1 QNDPPGRNPDGATPA
16 RAPAAVR
23 GAAGGEPAAPPLAA
37 VPGSATAGSATAGTA
52 ARAPARPAPGSL
64 RTSASGSFLAG
75 VPASPELLAQVDALP
90 PASETPGVDTATAR
104 APDPHFTLRRL
115 LRPFLAAFAV
125 GLVLDGLDALASLA
139 MPSLV
144 RGGIDHGIETGALA
158 AIGAVSVAALL
169 ITGADWVINA
179 VQTTVVGRTGERLLY
194 TLRVKIFAHLQRLG
208 LDYYERELSG
218 RIMTRMTTDV
228 EALSSFL
235 QTGLITMVNSVL
247 LLVGVMAAL
256 VVINLTLGLTVL
268 AIMPVAIVATVVFR
282 SKASVAYQDA
292 REKVS
297 AVNADLQEN
306 VAGLR
311 VSQAYR
317 REERNLER
325 FAGRSDAYRR
335 SRLRAQRYIALYFP
349 FVQSLSTLAS
359 ALVLLVAAGQMRSGA
374 LTAGALIAYLLY
386 IDMLFS
392 PVQQISQV
400 FDGYQQAA
408 VGVRRIRELLHTPT
422 STPQAEQPRPAP
434 RGRARIELQDVHF
447 SYLGGGK
454 EALAGVSLT
463 VEPGE
468 TVALVGQTGAGK
480 STLVKL
486 VARYYDVT
494 GGRVLVDGTDI
505 RDLDLASYRQ
515 RLGVVPQE
523 AFLFAGTV
531 RDAIAYGRPGASDAD
546 VRAAASAVGAVDM
559 IGRLPGGF
567 DHEVA
572 ERGRNLSA
580 GQRQLIALARAY
592 LVDPDILLLDE
603 ATAALDL
610 VSEAAVARA
619 ADRLLAART
628 TLVVA
633 HRLTTAARADRI
645 VVLDQGRIAESG
657 THDELLAAGGAYASL

>member
-1 QNDPPGRNPDGATPA
+1 
-16 RAPAAVR
+16 
-23 GAAGGEPAAPPLAA
+23 
-37 VPGSATAGSATAGTA
+37 
-52 ARAPARPAPGSL
+52 
-64 RTSASGSFLAG
+64 
-75 VPASPELLAQVDALP
+75 
-90 PASETPGVDTATAR
+90 
-104 APDPHFTLRRL
+104 
-115 LRPFLAAFAV
+115 
-125 GLVLDGLDALASLA
+125 
-139 MPSLV
+139 M
-144 RGGIDHGIETGALA
+144 
-158 AIGAVSVAALL
+158 ALL
-169 ITGADWVINA
+169 ITLADWVINA
-179 VQTTVVGRTGERLLY
+179 VQTTVVGRTSERLLY
-194 TLRVKIFAHLQRLG
+194 TLRVKTFAHLQRLG

-247 LLVGVMAAL
+247 LVAGVLAAL
-256 VVINLTLGLTVL
+256 LIINLPLGLTVL
-268 AIMPVAIVATVVFR
+268 AIMPVAAVATVVFR

-317 REERNLER
+317 REGRNLER

-349 FVQSLSTLAS
+349 FVQSLSILAS

-408 VGVRRIRELLHTPT
+408 VGLRRIRELLHTPT
-422 STPQAEQPRPAP
+422 STPQAAHPQASP
-434 RGRARIELQDVHF
+434 RGRARIELRDVQF
-447 SYLGGGK
+447 GYAGTGQ

-463 VEPGE
+463 IAPGE

-494 GGRVLVDGTDI
+494 GGAVLVDGTDV
-505 RDLDLASYRQ
+505 RDLDLADYRR

-523 AFLFAGTV
+523 PYLFAGHGT
-531 RDAIAYGRPGASDAD
+531 RGDRLRPAGRH
-546 VRAAASAVGAVDM
+546 RC
-559 IGRLPGGF
+559 
-567 DHEVA
+567 
-572 ERGRNLSA
+572 RGR
-580 GQRQLIALARAY
+580 GGGPRG
-592 LVDPDILLLDE
+592 
-603 ATAALDL
+603 
-610 VSEAAVARA
+610 
-619 ADRLLAART
+619 
-628 TLVVA
+628 
-633 HRLTTAARADRI
+633 
-645 VVLDQGRIAESG
+645 GRRW
-657 THDELLAAGGAYASL
+657 T